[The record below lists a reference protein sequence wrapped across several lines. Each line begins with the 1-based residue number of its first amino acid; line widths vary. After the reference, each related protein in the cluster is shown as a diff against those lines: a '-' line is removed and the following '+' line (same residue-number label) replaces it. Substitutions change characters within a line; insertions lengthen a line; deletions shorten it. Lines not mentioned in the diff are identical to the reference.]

1 MNAEALY
8 REKLKSPEEIAEYI
22 QSGFECV
29 SPSCMGQPTAI
40 PEAIAKRAR
49 AGKIERVKHHSI
61 IALDPAPFIDAELVG
76 KYDYVSWFTQ
86 AAARKSVQAGT
97 SDYMPMH
104 YSEEVAL
111 WEKRGKPDVFY
122 ATVTPMD
129 EHGYFSFGL
138 VASENVELMRK
149 ADYVFLEVN
158 NNMPRVFGSNIAHIS
173 QVTAVCEHDA
183 PIPTLPVPAIGENDL
198 KIGSYIAELIPDG
211 ATIQFGIGGVP
222 NAVAEGLK
230 SKHDLG
236 IHTELFTESM
246 VDLIEAG
253 VVTNLC
259 KKLNTGKSV
268 ASFAWGSQRMYDFM
282 RDNVAIQMEPVSYV
296 NNPFVIGQIDDFIS
310 INSCLEVD
318 LLGQVCAESIGPTHF
333 SGSGGQVDFVR
344 GCNISKGGKSFIAMG
359 STAKGGT
366 LSKIKPTL
374 TPGAV
379 VTTLKN
385 DVDYI
390 VTEYGVAHLRGR
402 TAGER
407 AKALIAIAHPDFRE
421 ELTKQA
427 KEMHLMI

>member
-1 MNAEALY
+1 
-8 REKLKSPEEIAEYI
+8 
-22 QSGFECV
+22 
-29 SPSCMGQPTAI
+29 
-40 PEAIAKRAR
+40 
-49 AGKIERVKHHSI
+49 
-61 IALDPAPFIDAELVG
+61 
-76 KYDYVSWFTQ
+76 
-86 AAARKSVQAGT
+86 
-97 SDYMPMH
+97 
-104 YSEEVAL
+104 
-111 WEKRGKPDVFY
+111 
-122 ATVTPMD
+122 
-129 EHGYFSFGL
+129 
-138 VASENVELMRK
+138 
-149 ADYVFLEVN
+149 
-158 NNMPRVFGSNIAHIS
+158 
-173 QVTAVCEHDA
+173 
-183 PIPTLPVPAIGENDL
+183 
-198 KIGSYIAELIPDG
+198 
-211 ATIQFGIGGVP
+211 
-222 NAVAEGLK
+222 
-230 SKHDLG
+230 
-236 IHTELFTESM
+236 
-246 VDLIEAG
+246 
-253 VVTNLC
+253 
-259 KKLNTGKSV
+259 
-268 ASFAWGSQRMYDFM
+268 
-282 RDNVAIQMEPVSYV
+282 MEPVSYV

-359 STAKGGT
+359 STAKGGS